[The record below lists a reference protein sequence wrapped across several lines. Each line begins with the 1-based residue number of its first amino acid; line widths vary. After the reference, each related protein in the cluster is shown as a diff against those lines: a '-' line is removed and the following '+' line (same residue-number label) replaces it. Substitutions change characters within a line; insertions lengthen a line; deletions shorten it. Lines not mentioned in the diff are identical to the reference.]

1 MIAVKQVAQEVCW
14 LLVNTEFE
22 SLLSGVLNDGGL
34 GNLNAQLVSCVAW
47 LCGRP

>member
-14 LLVNTEFE
+14 LLVKTE